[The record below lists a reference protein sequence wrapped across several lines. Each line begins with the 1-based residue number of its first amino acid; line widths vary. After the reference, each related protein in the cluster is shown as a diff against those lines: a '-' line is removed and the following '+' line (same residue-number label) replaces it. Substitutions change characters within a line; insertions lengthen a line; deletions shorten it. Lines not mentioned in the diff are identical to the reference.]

1 MLDLRVPSGWFFTV
15 LGLILLGMGIFA
27 PETRAALSDA
37 NVNLYSGLAMLVFGL
52 FMLLPKTQRVDLAQ
66 FPGPNWVVLR
76 IAGD

>member
-37 NVNLYSGLAMLVFGL
+37 NVNLYGGLAMLVFGL
-52 FMLLPKTQRVDLAQ
+52 FMLLMAWRAS
-66 FPGPNWVVLR
+66 R
-76 IAGD
+76 RAS

>member
-37 NVNLYSGLAMLVFGL
+37 NVNLYSGLPMLVFGL
-52 FMLLPKTQRVDLAQ
+52 FMLVMAWRSSRRAS
-66 FPGPNWVVLR
+66 
-76 IAGD
+76 

>member
-37 NVNLYSGLAMLVFGL
+37 NVNLYSGFAMLVFGL
-52 FMLLPKTQRVDLAQ
+52 FMLLMAWRAS
-66 FPGPNWVVLR
+66 R
-76 IAGD
+76 RAS